1 MTKETSIAPKER
13 INIVY
18 RPAIGDVQ
26 EDVELPLKMLVLGD
40 FTLRAGGVPIEERKP
55 INVGKDNFNE
65 VMQGQNITLDM
76 LVPNLLDDRAAEDEE
91 LSVSLKFETLND
103 FSPDAIVEN
112 VPELKQLM
120 ELRAALKALK
130 SPLSNIPEFRK
141 KLQKIVQDEEIRER
155 LLADLGL
162 NRE

>member
-1 MTKETSIAPKER
+1 MSKETSIAPKER

-26 EDVELPLKMLVLGD
+26 EDVELPLKTLVIGD
-40 FTLRAGGVPIEERKP
+40 FTLRADSVPVEERKP
-55 INVGKDNFNE
+55 INVAKDNFDE
-65 VMQGQNITLDM
+65 VMQGQGITLEM
-76 LVPNLLDDRAAEDEE
+76 MVPNRLQDSPYSGE
-91 LSVSLKFETLND
+91 LAVILKFENMND
-103 FSPDAIVEN
+103 FSPDVIVDS
-112 VPELKQLM
+112 VPELRQLM

-141 KLQKIVQDEEIRER
+141 KLQRIVQDEALRAR

-162 NRE
+162 DEE

>member
-1 MTKETSIAPKER
+1 MSKDTSIAPKER

-26 EDVELPLKMLVLGD
+26 EDVELPLKTLVIGD
-40 FTLRAGGVPIEERKP
+40 FTLRADSVPVEERKP
-55 INVGKDNFNE
+55 INVAKDNFDE
-65 VMQGQNITLDM
+65 VMQGQGITLEM
-76 LVPNLLDDRAAEDEE
+76 MVPNRLQDSPDSGE
-91 LSVSLKFETLND
+91 LAVSLKFENMND
-103 FSPDAIVEN
+103 FSPDVIVDS
-112 VPELKQLM
+112 VPELRQLM

-141 KLQKIVQDEEIRER
+141 KLQRIVQDEALRAR

-162 NRE
+162 DEE

>member
-1 MTKETSIAPKER
+1 MSKETSIAPKER

-26 EDVELPLKMLVLGD
+26 EDVELPLKTLVIGD
-40 FTLRAGGVPIEERKP
+40 FTLRADSVPVEERKP
-55 INVGKDNFNE
+55 INVAKDNFDE
-65 VMQGQNITLDM
+65 VMQGQGITLEM
-76 LVPNLLDDRAAEDEE
+76 TVPNRLQDSPDSDE
-91 LSVSLKFETLND
+91 LAVSLKFENMND
-103 FSPDAIVEN
+103 FSPDVIVDS
-112 VPELKQLM
+112 VPELRQLM

-141 KLQKIVQDEEIRER
+141 KLQRIVQDEALRAR

-162 NRE
+162 DEE

>member
-1 MTKETSIAPKER
+1 MSKETSIAPKER

-26 EDVELPLKMLVLGD
+26 EDVELPLKTLVIGD
-40 FTLRAGGVPIEERKP
+40 FTLRADSVPVEERKP
-55 INVGKDNFNE
+55 INVAKDNFDE
-65 VMQGQNITLDM
+65 VMQGQGITLEM
-76 LVPNLLDDRAAEDEE
+76 MVPNRLQDSPDSGE
-91 LSVSLKFETLND
+91 LAVSLKFKNMND
-103 FSPDAIVEN
+103 FSPDVIVDS
-112 VPELKQLM
+112 VPELRQLM

-141 KLQKIVQDEEIRER
+141 KLQRIVQDEALRAR

-162 NRE
+162 DEE

>member
-1 MTKETSIAPKER
+1 MSKETSIAPKER

-26 EDVELPLKMLVLGD
+26 EDVELPLKTLVIGD
-40 FTLRAGGVPIEERKP
+40 FTLRADSVPVEERKP
-55 INVGKDNFNE
+55 INVAKDNFDE
-65 VMQGQNITLDM
+65 VMQGQGITLEM
-76 LVPNLLDDRAAEDEE
+76 MVPNRLQDSPDSGE
-91 LSVSLKFETLND
+91 LAVSLKFENMND
-103 FSPDAIVEN
+103 FSPDVIVDS
-112 VPELKQLM
+112 VPELRQLM

-141 KLQKIVQDEEIRER
+141 KLQWIVQDEALRAR

-162 NRE
+162 DEE

>member
-1 MTKETSIAPKER
+1 MSKETSIAPKER

-26 EDVELPLKMLVLGD
+26 EDVELPLKTLVIGD
-40 FTLRAGGVPIEERKP
+40 FTLRADSVPVEERKP
-55 INVGKDNFNE
+55 INVAKDNFDE
-65 VMQGQNITLDM
+65 VMQGQGITLEM
-76 LVPNLLDDRAAEDEE
+76 MVPNRLRDSPDSGE
-91 LSVSLKFETLND
+91 LAVSLKFENMND
-103 FSPDAIVEN
+103 FSPDVIVDS
-112 VPELKQLM
+112 VPELRQLM

-141 KLQKIVQDEEIRER
+141 KLQRIVQDEALRAR

-162 NRE
+162 DEE

>member
-1 MTKETSIAPKER
+1 MSKETSIAPKER

-26 EDVELPLKMLVLGD
+26 EDVELPLKTLVIGD
-40 FTLRAGGVPIEERKP
+40 FTLRADSVPVEERKP
-55 INVGKDNFNE
+55 INVAKDNFDE
-65 VMQGQNITLDM
+65 VMQGQGITLEM
-76 LVPNLLDDRAAEDEE
+76 MVPNRLQDSPDSGE
-91 LSVSLKFETLND
+91 LAVSLKFENMND
-103 FSPDAIVEN
+103 FSPDVIVDS
-112 VPELKQLM
+112 VPELRQLM

-141 KLQKIVQDEEIRER
+141 KLQRIVQDEALRAR

-162 NRE
+162 DEE

>member
-1 MTKETSIAPKER
+1 MSKETSIAPKER

-26 EDVELPLKMLVLGD
+26 EDVELPLKTLVIGD
-40 FTLRAGGVPIEERKP
+40 FTLRAASVPVEERQP
-55 INVGKDNFNE
+55 INVAKDNFDE
-65 VMQGQNITLDM
+65 VMQGQGITLEM
-76 LVPNLLDDRAAEDEE
+76 MVPNRLQDSPDSGE
-91 LSVSLKFETLND
+91 LAVSLKFENMND
-103 FSPDAIVEN
+103 FSPDVIVDS
-112 VPELKQLM
+112 VPELRQLM

-141 KLQKIVQDEEIRER
+141 KLQRIVQDEALRAR

-162 NRE
+162 DEE

>member
-1 MTKETSIAPKER
+1 MAPKER

-26 EDVELPLKMLVLGD
+26 EDVELPLKTLVIGD
-40 FTLRAGGVPIEERKP
+40 FTLRADSVPVEERKP
-55 INVGKDNFNE
+55 INVAKDNFDE
-65 VMQGQNITLDM
+65 VMQGQGITLEM
-76 LVPNLLDDRAAEDEE
+76 MVPNRLQDSPDSGE
-91 LSVSLKFETLND
+91 LAVSLKFENMND
-103 FSPDAIVEN
+103 FSPDVIVDS
-112 VPELKQLM
+112 VPELRQLM

-141 KLQKIVQDEEIRER
+141 KLQRIVQDEALRAR

-162 NRE
+162 DEE

>member
-1 MTKETSIAPKER
+1 MSKETSIAPKER

-26 EDVELPLKMLVLGD
+26 EDVELPLKTLVIGD
-40 FTLRAGGVPIEERKP
+40 FTLRADSVPVEERKP
-55 INVGKDNFNE
+55 INVAKDNFNE
-65 VMQGQNITLDM
+65 VMQGQGITLEM
-76 LVPNLLDDRAAEDEE
+76 MVPNRLQDSPDSGE
-91 LSVSLKFETLND
+91 LAVSLKFENMND
-103 FSPDAIVEN
+103 FSPDVIVDS
-112 VPELKQLM
+112 VPELRQLM

-141 KLQKIVQDEEIRER
+141 KLQRIVQDEALRAR

-162 NRE
+162 DEE

>member
-1 MTKETSIAPKER
+1 MSKETSIAPKER

-26 EDVELPLKMLVLGD
+26 EDVELPLKTLVIGD
-40 FTLRAGGVPIEERKP
+40 FTMRADSVPVEERKP
-55 INVGKDNFNE
+55 INVAKDNFDE
-65 VMQGQNITLDM
+65 VMQGQGITLEM
-76 LVPNLLDDRAAEDEE
+76 MVPNRLQDSPDSGE
-91 LSVSLKFETLND
+91 LAVSLKFENMND
-103 FSPDAIVEN
+103 FSPDVIVDS
-112 VPELKQLM
+112 VPELRQLM

-141 KLQKIVQDEEIRER
+141 KLQRIVQDEALRAR

-162 NRE
+162 DEE

>member
-1 MTKETSIAPKER
+1 MSKETSIAPKER

-26 EDVELPLKMLVLGD
+26 EDVELPLKTLVIGD
-40 FTLRAGGVPIEERKP
+40 FTLRADSDPVEERKP
-55 INVGKDNFNE
+55 INVAKDNFDE
-65 VMQGQNITLDM
+65 VMQGQGITLEM
-76 LVPNLLDDRAAEDEE
+76 MVPNRLQDSPDSGE
-91 LSVSLKFETLND
+91 LAVSLKFENMND
-103 FSPDAIVEN
+103 FSPDVIVDS
-112 VPELKQLM
+112 VPELRQLM

-141 KLQKIVQDEEIRER
+141 KLQRIVQDEALRAR

-162 NRE
+162 DEE

>member
-1 MTKETSIAPKER
+1 MSKETSIAPKER

-26 EDVELPLKMLVLGD
+26 EDVELPLKTLVIGD
-40 FTLRAGGVPIEERKP
+40 FTVRADSVPVEERKP
-55 INVGKDNFNE
+55 INVAKDNFDE
-65 VMQGQNITLDM
+65 VMQGQGITLEM
-76 LVPNLLDDRAAEDEE
+76 MVPNRLQDSPDSGE
-91 LSVSLKFETLND
+91 LAVSLKFENMND
-103 FSPDAIVEN
+103 FSPDVIVDS
-112 VPELKQLM
+112 VPELRQLM

-141 KLQKIVQDEEIRER
+141 KLQRIVQDEALRAR

-162 NRE
+162 DEE

>member
-1 MTKETSIAPKER
+1 MSKETSIAPKER

-26 EDVELPLKMLVLGD
+26 EDVELPLKTLVIGD
-40 FTLRAGGVPIEERKP
+40 FTLRADSVPVEERKP
-55 INVGKDNFNE
+55 INVAKDNFDE
-65 VMQGQNITLDM
+65 VMQGQGITLEM
-76 LVPNLLDDRAAEDEE
+76 MVPNRLQDSPDSGE
-91 LSVSLKFETLND
+91 LAVSLKFENMND
-103 FSPDAIVEN
+103 FSPDVIVDS
-112 VPELKQLM
+112 VSELRQLM

-141 KLQKIVQDEEIRER
+141 KLQRIVQDEALRAR

-162 NRE
+162 DEE

>member
-1 MTKETSIAPKER
+1 MSKETSIAPKER

-26 EDVELPLKMLVLGD
+26 EDVELPLKTLVIGD
-40 FTLRAGGVPIEERKP
+40 FTLRADSVPVEERKP
-55 INVGKDNFNE
+55 INVAKDHFDE
-65 VMQGQNITLDM
+65 VMQGQGITLEM
-76 LVPNLLDDRAAEDEE
+76 MVPNRLQDSPDSGE
-91 LSVSLKFETLND
+91 LAVSLKFENMND
-103 FSPDAIVEN
+103 FSPDVIVDS
-112 VPELKQLM
+112 VPELRQLM

-141 KLQKIVQDEEIRER
+141 KLQRIVQDEALRAR

-162 NRE
+162 DEE

>member
-1 MTKETSIAPKER
+1 MSKETSIAPKER

-26 EDVELPLKMLVLGD
+26 EDVELPLKTLVIGD
-40 FTLRAGGVPIEERKP
+40 FTLRADSVPVEERKP
-55 INVGKDNFNE
+55 INVAKDNFDE
-65 VMQGQNITLDM
+65 VMQGQGITLEM
-76 LVPNLLDDRAAEDEE
+76 MVPNRLQDSPDSGE
-91 LSVSLKFETLND
+91 LAVSLKFENMND
-103 FSPDAIVEN
+103 FSPDVIVDS
-112 VPELKQLM
+112 VPELRQLM

-141 KLQKIVQDEEIRER
+141 KLQRIVQDEASRAR

-162 NRE
+162 DEE

>member
-1 MTKETSIAPKER
+1 MSKETSIAPKER

-26 EDVELPLKMLVLGD
+26 EDVELPLKTLVIGD
-40 FTLRAGGVPIEERKP
+40 FTLRADSVPVEERKP
-55 INVGKDNFNE
+55 INVAKDNFDE
-65 VMQGQNITLDM
+65 VMQGQGITLEM
-76 LVPNLLDDRAAEDEE
+76 MVPNRLQDSPDSGE
-91 LSVSLKFETLND
+91 LAVSLKFENMND
-103 FSPDAIVEN
+103 FSPDVIVDS
-112 VPELKQLM
+112 VPELRQLM

-141 KLQKIVQDEEIRER
+141 KLQRIVQDEALRAR

-162 NRE
+162 DEA

>member
-1 MTKETSIAPKER
+1 MSKETSIAPKER

-26 EDVELPLKMLVLGD
+26 EDVELPLKTLVIGD
-40 FTLRAGGVPIEERKP
+40 FTLRADSVPVEERKP
-55 INVGKDNFNE
+55 INVAKDNFDE
-65 VMQGQNITLDM
+65 VMQGQSITLEM
-76 LVPNLLDDRAAEDEE
+76 MVPNRLQDSPDSGE
-91 LSVSLKFETLND
+91 LAVSLKFENMND
-103 FSPDAIVEN
+103 FSPDVIVDS
-112 VPELKQLM
+112 VPELRQLM

-141 KLQKIVQDEEIRER
+141 KLQRIVQDEALRAR

-162 NRE
+162 DEE